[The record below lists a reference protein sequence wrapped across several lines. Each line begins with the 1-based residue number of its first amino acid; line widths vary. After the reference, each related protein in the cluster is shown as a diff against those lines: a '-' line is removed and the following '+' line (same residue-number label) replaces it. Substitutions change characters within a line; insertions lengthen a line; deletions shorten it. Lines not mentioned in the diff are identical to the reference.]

1 MKTALVVEDSLV
13 ERRAIASLLTRIGF
27 EVVTV
32 VSGEEAGER
41 IDNSF
46 QPDIIILDVILP
58 GRSGFEVCR
67 YLKTIPQ
74 ISQVPIVFCSS
85 KATELDK
92 FWGLR
97 QGAAAYLTKP
107 LAFEELLQTVKQLI
121 PMQFPILQTD
131 SATTKSSRVANSH

>member
-13 ERRAIASLLTRIGF
+13 ERKAIASLLTRIGF

-32 VSGEEAGER
+32 DSGEKVRER
-41 IDNSF
+41 IDSC

-121 PMQFPILQTD
+121 PMQFPPLTTD
-131 SATTKSSRVANSH
+131 SATTKSPQIANNN